1 MLNGCASEFYQEL
14 YISPGIFGAKWIL
27 KGSDERTELEA
38 LLSAGKETY
47 WPLGIT
53 YESWI
58 SREQFD
64 RLNPMEKEAAL
75 IRYAVLEE
83 DAKVI
88 SVQKSSK
95 IDSKVLNV
103 NNKVAYSLAME
114 NIVQDGKY
122 LYTQKNARIK
132 VYLEDFDADNELYI
146 QLQDM
151 LLYDEGRADII
162 VGNKE
167 IQLRNMNDDY
177 YMGIDEFWI
186 HVTEWQSDQQGK
198 YFDICLLEEKTFSIE
213 KIDVYQHEINYAAIE
228 ERKENSMEQLEIEI
242 NRVSGNVIC
251 EDSVLMLFSIPYGE
265 GWCAYVDGVEQPI
278 FKADVGFLAIELSE
292 GHHEVVL
299 KYMTPGLILGCIC
312 EVISVLILA
321 RIWRDRTGVGI

>member
-14 YISPGIFGAKWIL
+14 YISPGIFGVKWLL
-27 KGSDERTELEA
+27 KGLDERTELEA

-47 WPLGIT
+47 LPLGIT

-132 VYLEDFDADNELYI
+132 VYLEDCDADNELYI

-198 YFDICLLEEKTFSIE
+198 YFDICLPEEKTFSIE

-228 ERKENSMEQLEIEI
+228 ERKENSMEQLEIGI

-312 EVISVLILA
+312 AVISVLILA